1 MNNLPIVSETLNQ
14 PDSATSAESTNTL
27 PVATPAVAEAPA
39 PEARVESAPSNDA
52 KPAASSSNAGD
63 KDANKKATLL
73 EVVKN
78 GLNTDKPDSD
88 SSAEGD
94 KRASAEGNVTDGNGD
109 QDDSQAQ
116 KDDAQKAAEKL
127 PFHNHPRWKEVNAK
141 LKEAEPAADQY
152 RKITNFMETNG
163 LSQQEMVDGFK
174 IMAMMKQEPA
184 EAYKALKGYVEQLAP
199 LAGEVLPDEL
209 KRRVDDGFDSPET
222 AQELARLRARQDFE
236 AVRQQEMAQRQEQ
249 AQVAERQRAMVSAV
263 EAWEQAEQAKD
274 PDWSAKYEMVQDRVM
289 ALLRSERASN
299 PSEAIEIAR
308 RALSDV
314 NARLRPLAG
323 RSTPIKSPTSSLSS
337 ASTRPAP
344 RSLDDVVR
352 LGLLN
357 S

>member
-1 MNNLPIVSETLNQ
+1 MNNLPPVSETLNQ

-27 PVATPAVAEAPA
+27 PVATPAATETSA
-39 PEARVESAPSNDA
+39 PEARVESAPKNDA

-78 GLNTDKPDSD
+78 GLNTDKPDSV
-88 SSAEGD
+88 SSTEGD
-94 KRASAEGNVTDGNGD
+94 KRASAELKVTDEQGV
-109 QDDSQAQ
+109 QDEGQAQ
-116 KDDAQKAAEKL
+116 KDDPSKAAEKL

-141 LKEAEPAADQY
+141 LKDAEPAAEQY
-152 RKITNFMETNG
+152 RKITNFMENNH

-174 IMAMMKQEPA
+174 VMAMMKQEPA
-184 EAYKALKGYVEQLAP
+184 EAYKALKAYVDKLAP
-199 LAGEVLPDEL
+199 FAGEVLPDEL

-222 AQELARLRARQDFE
+222 AKQLAALQAKEQFDRERFTQVQE
-236 AVRQQEMAQRQEQ
+236 RQEQ
-249 AQVAERQRAMVSAV
+249 QQAVERQNAIVNAV
-263 EAWEQAEQAKD
+263 ESWEKAEEAKD
-274 PDWSAKYEMVQDRVM
+274 PDWSAKYEMVNDRVM
-289 ALLRSERASN
+289 ALLRTERPAS
-299 PSEAIEIAR
+299 PSDAIEIAR

>member
-1 MNNLPIVSETLNQ
+1 MSNLPPVSETLNQ

-27 PVATPAVAEAPA
+27 PVATPAVAETPA

-78 GLNTDKPDSD
+78 GLNADKPDSG
-88 SSAEGD
+88 SSTEGD
-94 KRASAEGNVTDGNGD
+94 KRASAELKVTDEQGV
-109 QDDSQAQ
+109 QDEGQAQ
-116 KDDAQKAAEKL
+116 KDDPNKAAEKL

-141 LKEAEPAADQY
+141 LKDAEPAAEQY
-152 RKITNFMETNG
+152 RKITNFMETNQ

-184 EAYKALKGYVEQLAP
+184 EAYKALKGYVDKLAP
-199 LAGEVLPDEL
+199 LAGEILPDEL

-222 AQELARLRARQDFE
+222 AQELARLRAKQDFE
-236 AVRQQEMAQRQEQ
+236 VVRQREMQQRQEQ
-249 AQVAERQRAMVSAV
+249 QQVVERQTAIVSAV
-263 EAWEQAEQAKD
+263 ESWEKAEEAKD
-274 PDWSAKYEMVQDRVM
+274 PDWSAKYEMVNDRVM
-289 ALLRSERASN
+289 ALLRTERPAS
-299 PSEAIEIAR
+299 PSDAIEIAR

>member
-1 MNNLPIVSETLNQ
+1 MSNLPPVSETLNQ

-78 GLNTDKPDSD
+78 GLNADKPDSG
-88 SSAEGD
+88 SSTEGD
-94 KRASAEGNVTDGNGD
+94 KRASAELKVTDEQGV
-109 QDDSQAQ
+109 QDESQAQ
-116 KDDAQKAAEKL
+116 KEDPNKAAEKL

-141 LKEAEPAADQY
+141 LKEAEPAAEQY
-152 RKITNFMETNG
+152 RKITNFMETNH

-184 EAYKALKGYVEQLAP
+184 EAYKALKGYVDKLAP
-199 LAGEVLPDEL
+199 LAGEILPDEL

-222 AQELARLRARQDFE
+222 AQELARLRAKQDFE
-236 AVRQQEMAQRQEQ
+236 VVRQREMQQRQEQ
-249 AQVAERQRAMVSAV
+249 QQVVERQTAIVSAV
-263 EAWEQAEQAKD
+263 ESWEKAEEAKD
-274 PDWSAKYEMVQDRVM
+274 PDWSAKYEMVNDRVM
-289 ALLRSERASN
+289 ALLRTERPAS
-299 PSEAIEIAR
+299 PSDAIEIAR

>member
-1 MNNLPIVSETLNQ
+1 MNNLPPVSETLNQ

-27 PVATPAVAEAPA
+27 PVATPAVTETSA
-39 PEARVESAPSNDA
+39 PEARVESAPKNDA

-78 GLNTDKPDSD
+78 GLNTDKPDSV
-88 SSAEGD
+88 SSTEGD
-94 KRASAEGNVTDGNGD
+94 KRASAELKVTDEQGV
-109 QDDSQAQ
+109 QDEGQAQ
-116 KDDAQKAAEKL
+116 KDDPNKAAEKL

-141 LKEAEPAADQY
+141 LKDAEPAAEQY
-152 RKITNFMETNG
+152 RKITNFMENNH

-174 IMAMMKQEPA
+174 VMAMMKQEPA
-184 EAYKALKGYVEQLAP
+184 EAYKALKAYVDKLAP
-199 LAGEVLPDEL
+199 FAGEVLPDEL

-222 AQELARLRARQDFE
+222 AKQLAALQAKEQFDRERFTQVQE
-236 AVRQQEMAQRQEQ
+236 RQEQ
-249 AQVAERQRAMVSAV
+249 QQAVERQNAIVNAV
-263 EAWEQAEQAKD
+263 ESWEKAEEAKD
-274 PDWSAKYEMVQDRVM
+274 PDWSAKYEMVNDRVM
-289 ALLRSERASN
+289 ALLRTERPAS
-299 PSEAIEIAR
+299 PSDAIEIAR

>member
-1 MNNLPIVSETLNQ
+1 MTNIPDVQETLNQ
-14 PDSATSAESTNTL
+14 PDSATSAEPTNTL
-27 PVATPAVAEAPA
+27 PVETPAAAEAPA
-39 PEARVESAPSNDA
+39 PEARVESAPKNDA

-73 EVVKN
+73 DVVKAAYEK
-78 GLNTDKPDSD
+78 GKPDSD

-94 KRASAEGNVTDGNGD
+94 KRASAEGNVTDEKGD

-152 RKITNFMETNG
+152 RKITTFMENNG

-184 EAYKALKGYVEQLAP
+184 EAYKALKGYVEKLAP
-199 LAGEVLPDEL
+199 LAGEILPDEL

-222 AQELARLRARQDFE
+222 AQELARLRAKQDFE
-236 AVRQQEMAQRQEQ
+236 AAKQQEMAQRQEQ
-249 AQVAERQRAMVSAV
+249 QQAAERQQAMYSAV
-263 EAWEQAEQAKD
+263 NAWEQAEQAKD
-274 PDWSAKYEMVQDRVM
+274 PDWSAKYEMVNDRVM
-289 ALLRSERASN
+289 ALLRTERPAS
-299 PSEAIEIAR
+299 PSDAIEIAR

>member
-1 MNNLPIVSETLNQ
+1 MSNLPPVSETLNQ

-27 PVATPAVAEAPA
+27 PVATPAVAETPA

-78 GLNTDKPDSD
+78 GLNADKPDSG
-88 SSAEGD
+88 SSTEGD
-94 KRASAEGNVTDGNGD
+94 KRASAELKVTDEQGV
-109 QDDSQAQ
+109 QDESQAQ
-116 KDDAQKAAEKL
+116 KEDPNKAAEKL
-127 PFHNHPRWKEVNAK
+127 PFHNHPRWKEVNTK
-141 LKEAEPAADQY
+141 LKEAEPAAEQY
-152 RKITNFMETNG
+152 RKITNFMETNH

-184 EAYKALKGYVEQLAP
+184 EAYKALKGYVDKLAP
-199 LAGEVLPDEL
+199 LAGEILPDEL

-222 AQELARLRARQDFE
+222 AQELARLRAKQDFE
-236 AVRQQEMAQRQEQ
+236 VVRQREMQQRQEQ
-249 AQVAERQRAMVSAV
+249 QQVVERQTAIVSAV
-263 EAWEQAEQAKD
+263 ESWEKAEEAKD
-274 PDWSAKYEMVQDRVM
+274 PDWSAKYEMVNDRVM
-289 ALLRSERASN
+289 ALLRTERPAS
-299 PSEAIEIAR
+299 PSDAIEIAR

>member
-1 MNNLPIVSETLNQ
+1 M
-14 PDSATSAESTNTL
+14 
-27 PVATPAVAEAPA
+27 
-39 PEARVESAPSNDA
+39 ESAPKNDA

-78 GLNTDKPDSD
+78 GLNTDKPDSV
-88 SSAEGD
+88 SSTEGD
-94 KRASAEGNVTDGNGD
+94 KRASAELKVTDEQGV
-109 QDDSQAQ
+109 QDEGQAQ
-116 KDDAQKAAEKL
+116 KDDPNKAAEKL

-141 LKEAEPAADQY
+141 LKDAEPAAEQY
-152 RKITNFMETNG
+152 RKITNFMENNH

-174 IMAMMKQEPA
+174 VMAMMKQEPA
-184 EAYKALKGYVEQLAP
+184 EAYKALKAYVDKLAP
-199 LAGEVLPDEL
+199 FAGEVLPDEL

-222 AQELARLRARQDFE
+222 AKQLAALQAKEQFDRERFTQVQE
-236 AVRQQEMAQRQEQ
+236 RQEQ
-249 AQVAERQRAMVSAV
+249 QQAVERQNAIVNAV
-263 EAWEQAEQAKD
+263 ESWEKAEEAKD
-274 PDWSAKYEMVQDRVM
+274 PDWSAKYEMVNDRVM
-289 ALLRSERASN
+289 ALLRTERPAS
-299 PSEAIEIAR
+299 PSDAIEIAR

>member
-1 MNNLPIVSETLNQ
+1 MNNLPPVSETLNQ

-27 PVATPAVAEAPA
+27 PASQPAVTETHA
-39 PEARVESAPSNDA
+39 PEARVESAPNNDA

-78 GLNTDKPDSD
+78 GLNTDKPDSG
-88 SSAEGD
+88 SSTEGD
-94 KRASAEGNVTDGNGD
+94 KRASAELKVTDEQGV
-109 QDDSQAQ
+109 QDEGQAQ
-116 KDDAQKAAEKL
+116 KDDPNKAAEKL

-141 LKEAEPAADQY
+141 LKEAEPAAEQY
-152 RKITNFMETNG
+152 RKITNFMETNH

-174 IMAMMKQEPA
+174 VMAMMKQEPA
-184 EAYKALKGYVEQLAP
+184 EAYKALKAYVDKLAP
-199 LAGEVLPDEL
+199 FAGEVLPDDL

-222 AQELARLRARQDFE
+222 AKQLAALQAKEQFDRERFTQMHQ
-236 AVRQQEMAQRQEQ
+236 QQEHRQ
-249 AQVAERQRAMVSAV
+249 AVERQTAIVSAV
-263 EAWEQAEQAKD
+263 ESWEKAEEAKD
-274 PDWSAKYEMVQDRVM
+274 PDWSAKYEMVNDRVM
-289 ALLRSERASN
+289 ALLRTERPAS
-299 PSEAIEIAR
+299 PSDAIEIAR

>member
-1 MNNLPIVSETLNQ
+1 MNNLPPVSETLNQ
-14 PDSATSAESTNTL
+14 PDSATSAESTSNL
-27 PVATPAVAEAPA
+27 PVETPVLSEAPA
-39 PEARVESAPSNDA
+39 PEARVESAPKNDA

-78 GLNTDKPDSD
+78 GLNTDKPDSV
-88 SSAEGD
+88 SSTEGD
-94 KRASAEGNVTDGNGD
+94 KRASAEGKVTDEQGV
-109 QDDSQAQ
+109 QDESQAQ
-116 KDDAQKAAEKL
+116 KDDPQKAAEKL

-141 LKEAEPAADQY
+141 LKDAEPAAEQY
-152 RKITNFMETNG
+152 RKITNFMETNR

-174 IMAMMKQEPA
+174 IMAMMKQDPA
-184 EAYKALKGYVEQLAP
+184 EAYKALKGYVDKLAP
-199 LAGEVLPDEL
+199 LAGEVLPDDI

-222 AQELARLRARQDFE
+222 AKELASLRAQQEFQ
-236 AVRQQEMAQRQEQ
+236 AIRQQDMSQRQEQ
-249 AQVAERQRAMVSAV
+249 QQAAEKQQAVISAV
-263 EAWEQAEQAKD
+263 ESWEKSEEAKD

-289 ALLRSERASN
+289 ALLRTERPAS

>member
-1 MNNLPIVSETLNQ
+1 MNNLPPVSETLNQ

-27 PVATPAVAEAPA
+27 PVATPAVTETSA
-39 PEARVESAPSNDA
+39 PEARVESAPKNDA

-78 GLNTDKPDSD
+78 GLNTDKPDSV
-88 SSAEGD
+88 SSTEGD
-94 KRASAEGNVTDGNGD
+94 KRASAELKVTDEQGV
-109 QDDSQAQ
+109 QDEGQAQ
-116 KDDAQKAAEKL
+116 KDDPSKAAEKL

-141 LKEAEPAADQY
+141 LKDAEPAAEQY
-152 RKITNFMETNG
+152 RKITNFMENNH

-174 IMAMMKQEPA
+174 VMAMMKQEPA
-184 EAYKALKGYVEQLAP
+184 EAYKALKAYVDKLAP
-199 LAGEVLPDEL
+199 FAGEVLPDEL

-222 AQELARLRARQDFE
+222 AKQLAALQAKEQFDRERFTQVQE
-236 AVRQQEMAQRQEQ
+236 RQEQ
-249 AQVAERQRAMVSAV
+249 QQAVERQNAIVNAV
-263 EAWEQAEQAKD
+263 ESWEKAEEAKD
-274 PDWSAKYEMVQDRVM
+274 PDWSAKYEMVNDRVM
-289 ALLRSERASN
+289 ALLRTERPAS
-299 PSEAIEIAR
+299 PSDAIEIAR